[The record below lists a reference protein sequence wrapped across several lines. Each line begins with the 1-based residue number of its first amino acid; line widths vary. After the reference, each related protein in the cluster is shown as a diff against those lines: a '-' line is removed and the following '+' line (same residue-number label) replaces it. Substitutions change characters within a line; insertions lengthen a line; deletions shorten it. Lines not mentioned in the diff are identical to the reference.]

1 MKESMMNHYSIKK
14 AVIYTRT
21 VPNQGDTFYLSRE
34 EQSVLCQSY
43 AKEQEMEIVEI
54 YHDDCPSGL
63 EVHRPALTELLQM
76 IATEINMHVLVA
88 SVDRLG
94 RDMLVMANVYQTI
107 QLLGAKVVDVSLETR
122 ETRKVAS

>member
-1 MKESMMNHYSIKK
+1 MNHYSIKK